1 MNAFT
6 NALNHIWNNN
16 DNKQQQMKSNNCTT
30 FYNMRNIN
38 GVTLL
43 FVNNSINGILYSSL
57 YSLNYLFLK
66 KTRLQHHETIIVFT
80 KNVRANEVCFN
91 KKNEKLTHQI

>member
-6 NALNHIWNNN
+6 NALNHITNIF
-16 DNKQQQMKSNNCTT
+16 DKKQQQMKSNNSST

-57 YSLNYLFLK
+57 LSLNYLFLK
-66 KTRLQHHETIIVFT
+66 KQD
-80 KNVRANEVCFN
+80 FN
-91 KKNEKLTHQI
+91 TMKL

>member
-1 MNAFT
+1 MLMNAFT
-6 NALNHIWNNN
+6 NALNHITNIF
-16 DNKQQQMKSNNCTT
+16 DKKQQQMKSNNSST

-57 YSLNYLFLK
+57 LSLNYLFLK
-66 KTRLQHHETIIVFT
+66 KQD
-80 KNVRANEVCFN
+80 FN
-91 KKNEKLTHQI
+91 TMKL